1 MICKTSCK
9 SITRC
14 VEIKN
19 NFVTLKLNLMPKA
32 NKSMMVADEM
42 IVTKIYLLRGQKVM
56 LDEDLAELYQVPTG
70 RLNEQVKRNIARF
83 PADFMFQLTKDE
95 FENLKSQNATSSWG
109 GRRKL
114 PFAFTEHGVLM
125 LSSVLNS
132 ERAVGVNIQ
141 IMRIYTKMREMLMTN
156 QEILLK
162 LEQLERQ
169 TFQHSEDI
177 QMIFTALKELLNP
190 PQEPRPRIGFR
201 RPGEEE

>member
-1 MICKTSCK
+1 
-9 SITRC
+9 
-14 VEIKN
+14 
-19 NFVTLKLNLMPKA
+19 
-32 NKSMMVADEM
+32 
-42 IVTKIYLLRGQKVM
+42 M
-56 LDEDLAELYQVPTG
+56 LDEGLAELYQVPTG

-83 PADFMFQLTKDE
+83 PADFMFQLTKEE

-156 QEILLK
+156 QEVLLK

-169 TFQHSEDI
+169 TFQNSDDI
-177 QMIFTALKELLNP
+177 QMIFTALKKLLNP

>member
-1 MICKTSCK
+1 
-9 SITRC
+9 
-14 VEIKN
+14 
-19 NFVTLKLNLMPKA
+19 
-32 NKSMMVADEM
+32 
-42 IVTKIYLLRGQKVM
+42 M

-83 PADFMFQLTKDE
+83 PADFMFQLTKEE

-114 PFAFTEHGVLM
+114 PSAFTEHGVLM

-132 ERAVGVNIQ
+132 ERAVSVNIQ

-169 TFQHSEDI
+169 TFQNSDDI

-201 RPGEEE
+201 RQGEEE

>member
-1 MICKTSCK
+1 
-9 SITRC
+9 
-14 VEIKN
+14 
-19 NFVTLKLNLMPKA
+19 
-32 NKSMMVADEM
+32 MMVADEM

-83 PADFMFQLTKDE
+83 PADFMFQLTKEE

-114 PFAFTEHGVLM
+114 PSAFTEHGVLM

-132 ERAVGVNIQ
+132 ERAVSVNIQ

-156 QEILLK
+156 QDILLK

-169 TFQHSEDI
+169 TFQNSDDI
-177 QMIFTALKELLNP
+177 QMIFTALKKLLTP
-190 PQEPRPRIGFR
+190 PQEPRPRVGFR
-201 RPGEEE
+201 RKDEQD

>member
-1 MICKTSCK
+1 MA
-9 SITRC
+9 
-14 VEIKN
+14 
-19 NFVTLKLNLMPKA
+19 KA

-42 IVTKIYLLRGQKVM
+42 IVTKIYLLRGKKVM

-83 PADFMFQLTKDE
+83 PADFMFQLTKEE
-95 FENLKSQNATSSWG
+95 FENLKSQFATSSWG

-114 PFAFTEHGVLM
+114 PSAFTEHGVLM
-125 LSSVLNS
+125 LSSVLSS
-132 ERAVGVNIQ
+132 ERAISVNIQ
-141 IMRIYTKMREMLMTN
+141 IMRIYTKMRELLMTN

-162 LEQLERQ
+162 LEQLERKVDA
-169 TFQHSEDI
+169 HDEDI
-177 QMIFTALKELLNP
+177 QVIFAYLKQLLDP

>member
-1 MICKTSCK
+1 
-9 SITRC
+9 
-14 VEIKN
+14 
-19 NFVTLKLNLMPKA
+19 
-32 NKSMMVADEM
+32 
-42 IVTKIYLLRGQKVM
+42 M
-56 LDEDLAELYQVPTG
+56 LDEDLAELYHVPTG

-83 PADFMFQLTKDE
+83 PADFMFQLTKEE

-114 PFAFTEHGVLM
+114 PSAFTEHGVLM

-132 ERAVGVNIQ
+132 ERAVSVNIQ

-169 TFQHSEDI
+169 TFQNSDDI

-201 RPGEEE
+201 RQGEEE